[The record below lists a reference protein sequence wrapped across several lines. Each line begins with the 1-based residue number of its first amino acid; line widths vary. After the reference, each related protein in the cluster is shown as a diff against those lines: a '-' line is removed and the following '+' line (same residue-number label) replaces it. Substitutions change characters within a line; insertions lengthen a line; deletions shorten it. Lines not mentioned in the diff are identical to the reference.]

1 MYGFSFPRMGYHVV
15 SKTVDGTEYGESTQ
29 RKRAVILATTE
40 EIEFPEP
47 VNDKHAKL
55 HEMLLPVDDPQCEWW
70 NRETKSWVFEHW
82 ETQTAKGNNFASQQ
96 LEYGKSE
103 TVQAITRRYFAQQGG
118 NPVVKHPDISDT
130 FRWLTITEVKRIMGY
145 EDDFDL
151 GTAKTT
157 AGEGMGQ
164 SVLID
169 TFAKIIGELK

>member
-1 MYGFSFPRMGYHVV
+1 M
-15 SKTVDGTEYGESTQ
+15 
-29 RKRAVILATTE
+29 
-40 EIEFPEP
+40 
-47 VNDKHAKL
+47 
-55 HEMLLPVDDPQCEWW
+55 
-70 NRETKSWVFEHW
+70 
-82 ETQTAKGNNFASQQ
+82 
-96 LEYGKSE
+96 
-103 TVQAITRRYFAQQGG
+103 
-118 NPVVKHPDISDT
+118 VKHPDMADT